1 MADYTYTE
9 IMKMQND
16 AIKRVE
22 DMQKRARE
30 TAGLEKGK
38 DEQHGEN
45 GKNERMPSQEP
56 KRVPMPNDYLEK
68 LKNYASNSSYTGTN
82 TAEDIKD
89 VEKDKRESDGKVK
102 ISKNVPPEKT
112 ENTFADLNIDADKAL
127 LLALIMLLS
136 EEKGDELL
144 IMALIYMLT

>member
-1 MADYTYTE
+1 MADYTYSE

-22 DMQKRARE
+22 DMQKKARK
-30 TAGLEKGK
+30 TAGLEKEK
-38 DEQHGEN
+38 EEN
-45 GKNERMPSQEP
+45 GKPLNNIPSQEP
-56 KRVPMPNDYLEK
+56 RRVPMPNDYLEK
-68 LKNYASNSSYTGTN
+68 LKNYASNSSYTG
-82 TAEDIKD
+82 EEELKE
-89 VEKDKRESDGKVK
+89 EKTDKEEKPKNHHKGKE
-102 ISKNVPPEKT
+102 NVFSEKT
-112 ENTFADLNIDADKAL
+112 ENTFGDLNIDEDKAL

>member
-1 MADYTYTE
+1 MADYTYSE

-22 DMQKRARE
+22 DMQKKARK
-30 TAGLEKGK
+30 TAGLEKEK
-38 DEQHGEN
+38 EEN
-45 GKNERMPSQEP
+45 EKPLKNIPSQEP
-56 KRVPMPNDYLEK
+56 RRVPMPNDYLEK
-68 LKNYASNSSYTGTN
+68 LKNYASNSSYTGDEEHT
-82 TAEDIKD
+82 E
-89 VEKDKRESDGKVK
+89 EKTEEEKPKNHDKRKQ
-102 ISKNVPPEKT
+102 NVFSEKT
-112 ENTFADLNIDADKAL
+112 ENTFGDLNIDEDKAL

>member
-1 MADYTYTE
+1 MAEYTYSE

-22 DMQKRARE
+22 EMQKKARK
-30 TAGLEKGK
+30 TVGL
-38 DEQHGEN
+38 DEEQPAPEN
-45 GKNERMPSQEP
+45 KEPVPVQEP

-68 LKNYASNSSYTGTN
+68 LKDFARSTADTRNEEEKQEEKKEAKKEKPFFDNGKNSFLN
-82 TAEDIKD
+82 LRLDD
-89 VEKDKRESDGKVK
+89 DK
-102 ISKNVPPEKT
+102 T
-112 ENTFADLNIDADKAL
+112 L

-136 EEKGDELL
+136 EEGADELL

>member
-1 MADYTYTE
+1 MADYTYSE

-22 DMQKRARE
+22 DMQKKARK
-30 TAGLEKGK
+30 TAGLEKEK
-38 DEQHGEN
+38 EEN
-45 GKNERMPSQEP
+45 EKPLKNIPSQEP
-56 KRVPMPNDYLEK
+56 RRVPMPNDYLEK
-68 LKNYASNSSYTGTN
+68 LKNYASNSSYTGDEEHT
-82 TAEDIKD
+82 E
-89 VEKDKRESDGKVK
+89 EKTEEEKPKNHDKRKQ
-102 ISKNVPPEKT
+102 NVFFEKT
-112 ENTFADLNIDADKAL
+112 ENTFGDLNIDEDKAL

>member
-38 DEQHGEN
+38 EEHGGN

-82 TAEDIKD
+82 TAEDVKGD
-89 VEKDKRESDGKVK
+89 KSEAEKKPKKGK
-102 ISKNVPPEKT
+102 NAFPEKA

>member
-1 MADYTYTE
+1 MADYTYSE

-22 DMQKRARE
+22 DMQKKARK
-30 TAGLEKGK
+30 TAGLEKEK
-38 DEQHGEN
+38 EEN
-45 GKNERMPSQEP
+45 GKPLKNIPSQEP
-56 KRVPMPNDYLEK
+56 RRVPMPNDYLEK
-68 LKNYASNSSYTGTN
+68 LKNYASNSSYTGDEEHT
-82 TAEDIKD
+82 E
-89 VEKDKRESDGKVK
+89 EKTEEEKPKNHDKRKQ
-102 ISKNVPPEKT
+102 NVFSEKT
-112 ENTFADLNIDADKAL
+112 ENTFGDLNIDEDKAL

>member
-1 MADYTYTE
+1 MAEYTYSE

-22 DMQKRARE
+22 EMQKKARK
-30 TAGLEKGK
+30 TVGL
-38 DEQHGEN
+38 DEEQPAPEN
-45 GKNERMPSQEP
+45 KEHVPVQEP

-68 LKNYASNSSYTGTN
+68 LKDFARSTADTRNEEEKQEEKKEAKKEKPFFDNGKNSFLN
-82 TAEDIKD
+82 LRLDD
-89 VEKDKRESDGKVK
+89 DK
-102 ISKNVPPEKT
+102 T
-112 ENTFADLNIDADKAL
+112 L

-136 EEKGDELL
+136 EEGADELL

>member
-9 IMKMQND
+9 IMKMQNE

-22 DMQKRARE
+22 DMQKKARE

-38 DEQHGEN
+38 EEHNAAEN
-45 GKNERMPSQEP
+45 GKIPTREP

-68 LKNYASNSSYTGTN
+68 LKNYASNSSYTGAIDGETTEEN
-82 TAEDIKD
+82 K
-89 VEKDKRESDGKVK
+89 VETENSGKTE
-102 ISKNVPPEKT
+102 KNVFSEKA
-112 ENTFADLNIDADKAL
+112 ENTFGDLNIDADKAL

>member
-1 MADYTYTE
+1 MADYTYSE

-22 DMQKRARE
+22 DMQKKARK
-30 TAGLEKGK
+30 TAGLEKEK
-38 DEQHGEN
+38 EEN
-45 GKNERMPSQEP
+45 GKPLYNIPSQEP
-56 KRVPMPNDYLEK
+56 RRVPMPNDYLEK
-68 LKNYASNSSYTGTN
+68 LKNYASNSSYTD
-82 TAEDIKD
+82 EEEHKE
-89 VEKDKRESDGKVK
+89 EKTDKEEKPKNHHKGKENVFSD
-102 ISKNVPPEKT
+102 KT
-112 ENTFADLNIDADKAL
+112 ENTFSDLNIDEDKAL

>member
-1 MADYTYTE
+1 
-9 IMKMQND
+9 MKMQND

-22 DMQKRARE
+22 EMQKKARK
-30 TAGLEKGK
+30 TVGLEKTPQPT
-38 DEQHGEN
+38 ETTEN
-45 GKNERMPSQEP
+45 NIQPQEP

-68 LKNYASNSSYTGTN
+68 LKAYATNSSYVGAEETETN
-82 TAEDIKD
+82 TEGHDERVD
-89 VEKDKRESDGKVK
+89 NKRKSNAFPLKLG
-102 ISKNVPPEKT
+102 
-112 ENTFADLNIDADKAL
+112 NTFDDLNIDEDKAL